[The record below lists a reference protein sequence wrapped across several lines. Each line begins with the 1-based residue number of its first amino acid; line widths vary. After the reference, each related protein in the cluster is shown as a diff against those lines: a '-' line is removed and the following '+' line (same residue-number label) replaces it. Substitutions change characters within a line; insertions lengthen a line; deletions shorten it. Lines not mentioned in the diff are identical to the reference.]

1 MKKYKFSIVAIISG
15 MLILGSCS
23 EDILDVPALGRY
35 VGDPDP
41 NAPMDYAMVN
51 GEAIGLYS
59 YVNMCYNNGWG
70 YSTYVTLNVAS
81 DDAVSGG
88 ASAGDRPEY
97 EAAEKF
103 TLDPNNQGT
112 IALFSRFYGGVA
124 KCNKFL
130 DSYPERDK
138 DTVLRCRAEA
148 KFLRAFYYFY
158 LVNLYGDIPLP
169 LSSTAPGDLPQVP
182 RDTVYAQ
189 IEKDLLEAINDLP
202 ASKADLTPDD
212 LLITRATKNTARA
225 LLGKV
230 YVYHSTMLG
239 ANKWA
244 EAKAQLDAVVN
255 SGEYQLVSDFRS
267 LWSSTNE
274 MKDGNP
280 ENIFE
285 AYYTDEFGWGW
296 SGVPRGNLDMQLM
309 GIRDLTNYPGL
320 DGGWG
325 FCRPTKKLVDAFISE
340 NDSIRLDVTVVA
352 EDWPDVAK
360 SWETQGKLHKSLKT
374 AGATYSDPYDGTG
387 YWNGKYRQDEHP
399 INAQMYAQ
407 NEIIMRYAE
416 VLLLLAEAE
425 YRLGNEAKARDYMNQ
440 IRARVKL
447 PAKNSSGE
455 QLWNDIVKE
464 KQMELA
470 LESVRYWDLIR
481 WGTAATEIP
490 GFRVDRKGLWPFPLN
505 QLAVDPN
512 LKQNPGY

>member
-1 MKKYKFSIVAIISG
+1 
-15 MLILGSCS
+15 
-23 EDILDVPALGRY
+23 
-35 VGDPDP
+35 
-41 NAPMDYAMVN
+41 
-51 GEAIGLYS
+51 
-59 YVNMCYNNGWG
+59 
-70 YSTYVTLNVAS
+70 
-81 DDAVSGG
+81 
-88 ASAGDRPEY
+88 
-97 EAAEKF
+97 
-103 TLDPNNQGT
+103 
-112 IALFSRFYGGVA
+112 
-124 KCNKFL
+124 
-130 DSYPERDK
+130 
-138 DTVLRCRAEA
+138 
-148 KFLRAFYYFY
+148 
-158 LVNLYGDIPLP
+158 
-169 LSSTAPGDLPQVP
+169 
-182 RDTVYAQ
+182 
-189 IEKDLLEAINDLP
+189 
-202 ASKADLTPDD
+202 
-212 LLITRATKNTARA
+212 
-225 LLGKV
+225 
-230 YVYHSTMLG
+230 
-239 ANKWA
+239 
-244 EAKAQLDAVVN
+244 
-255 SGEYQLVSDFRS
+255 
-267 LWSSTNE
+267 
-274 MKDGNP
+274 
-280 ENIFE
+280 
-285 AYYTDEFGWGW
+285 
-296 SGVPRGNLDMQLM
+296 LM

>member
-1 MKKYKFSIVAIISG
+1 MKKYKFSISIIISS
-15 MLILGSCS
+15 ILLFISCS
-23 EDILDVPALGRY
+23 EDILDVPPLGRY
-35 VGDPDP
+35 IGEPDP
-41 NAPMDYAMVN
+41 SNIPGEMIN
-51 GEAIGLYS
+51 GEAIGLYNF
-59 YVNMCYNNGWG
+59 VNMCYNNSWG

-130 DSYPERDK
+130 DSYPEGDK
-138 DTVLRCRAEA
+138 DTLKRCRAEA
-148 KFLRAFYYFY
+148 KFLRAFYYFH
-158 LVNLYGDIPLP
+158 LVNFYGDIPLP
-169 LSSTAPGDLPQVP
+169 LSSSAPGDLPQTP
-182 RDTVYAQ
+182 REEVFVQ
-189 IEKDLLEAINDLP
+189 MEKDLIEAIEDLP
-202 ASKADLTPDD
+202 ANKALLSDD
-212 LLITRATKNTARA
+212 DKLISRATKNTARA
-225 LLGKV
+225 LLGKI
-230 YVYHSTMLG
+230 YVYHSTLLNG
-239 ANKWA
+239 NKWQ
-244 EAKAQLDAVVN
+244 EAKEQLDAVVS
-255 SGEYQLVSDFRS
+255 SGDYSLVSDFRS
-267 LWSSTNE
+267 LWSSINE

-285 AYYTDEFGWGW
+285 AYYTDAFPWNW

-309 GIRDLTNYPGL
+309 GIRDLTGYPGI

-325 FCRPTKKLVDAFISE
+325 FCRPTQKLVDAFISE
-340 NDSIRLDVTVVA
+340 NDSIRLDATVIA
-352 EDWPDVAK
+352 EEWPAEIK
-360 SWETQGKLHKSLKT
+360 SWETEGKLQKSLKT
-374 AGATYSDPYDGTG
+374 AGASYSDPYDGTG

-399 INAQMYAQ
+399 VNAQMYAQ

-416 VLLLLAEAE
+416 VLLLLAEVE
-425 YRLGNEAKARDYMNQ
+425 YHLGNEAKARDYMNQ

-464 KQMELA
+464 KQLELA

-481 WGTAATEIP
+481 WGKAATEIP
-490 GFRVDRKGLWPFPLN
+490 NFNTKTKGLWPFPLN

-512 LKQNPGY
+512 LKQNEGY